1 MSEENVVDVEVVET
15 VEAEPEPSP
24 FDVVIDEAAKLF
36 ESLGKAI
43 VATAQ
48 DVTNLIVVPV
58 DKQTREKIDMLIET
72 GAATNRREVVVSMLK
87 EGLQDRE
94 DVFAKIERTRDQI
107 AALKQQLRA
116 VAGGQS

>member
-1 MSEENVVDVEVVET
+1 MREEKVVDVEVEAVEDGG
-15 VEAEPEPSP
+15 PSP

-58 DKQTREKIDMLIET
+58 DKQTREQIDMLVET
-72 GAATNRREVVVSMLK
+72 GAAESRREVVISLLK
-87 EGLQDRE
+87 EGLLSRE
-94 DVFAKIERTRDQI
+94 DVFAKIEKTREQI
-107 AALKQQLRA
+107 ASLKQQLRA